1 MPTKRCRIPPEVVL
15 QPGELAEFSKTEK
28 TIGKKKVNADQYSS
42 WRNNQLV
49 FISASLAEVAQ
60 VLEDNYGYTVE
71 FRNEELRQRRFTGSA
86 SVENLPDLFH
96 TLSRVFGLTIVQDG
110 NKLTIE

>member
-1 MPTKRCRIPPEVVL
+1 MPTKKMPHTPEVVL

-49 FISASLAEVAQ
+49 FVSASLAEI
-60 VLEDNYGYTVE
+60 G
-71 FRNEELRQRRFTGSA
+71 TGA
-86 SVENLPDLFH
+86 
-96 TLSRVFGLTIVQDG
+96 GG
-110 NKLTIE
+110 